1 MATVQWLSPYPL
13 WTTFAG
19 ESTKVRYRRPAVL
32 RYDADTFMQDIASEL
47 AKDPA
52 TIEARLARK
61 ETWREP
67 AAGLA
72 PDSEALKLYQ
82 PVHLRFYLVAGSLVC
97 RLPGLP
103 DHRVKPEEAEKVSFV
118 LRRVDAGQE
127 FAWREGDQ
135 GGWMPAPP
143 ASLPDGEER
152 LPLFPVGTATSGAG
166 RRLFA
171 GLVPVSRRQA
181 YTAGKSTA
189 APAPGTPAEDPRKVE
204 LGQKVIGPWVQLRSW
219 FADPDTEVQTAA
231 EKNLIAAQ
239 SSAFLLIDTAEYLH
253 QYLDPVWQAIQN
265 PSLVSLLDDPG
276 TALYNALGVQNADF
290 GNMRLRDA
298 MVQARSF
305 EPQLEQM
312 QSTRGQPPAMP
323 SGYPLQSG
331 ASYYQLTSASFN
343 ALFSSAPAEDG
354 TAVHPLR
361 TLVEAALA
369 TQPPQSVAFALPQR
383 EPADASGAGLFV
395 IRFVYERPQCG
406 KKSPPV
412 LSDPSR
418 TFTMASFFDPEA
430 PARPLQVALPIDTT
444 PAALRKY
451 PKNAAFMISDELQKQ
466 LSRIKSAKKLMDG
479 ELESSPS
486 FELGFICSLSIPI
499 ITLCAFILLMIF
511 VQLLNIVFWW
521 LPFFKICFPIPTLKA
536 KG

>member
-1 MATVQWLSPYPL
+1 MAFVQWLSPYPL
-13 WTTFAG
+13 WDTFSR
-19 ESTKVRYRRPAVL
+19 ESTKERYRRPALL
-32 RYDADTFMQDIASEL
+32 RYDTDTFMQDIGQDL
-47 AKDPA
+47 TKDPA
-52 TIEARLARK
+52 KIESRLARK

-82 PVHLRFYLVAGSLVC
+82 PVQMRFYLATGSLVC

-103 DHRVKPEEAEKVSFV
+103 DHRIHPEEAEKVSFV
-118 LRRVDAGQE
+118 VRRLDAGQE
-127 FAWREGDQ
+127 FAWREGEA
-135 GGWMPAPP
+135 GGWMPAS
-143 ASLPDGEER
+143 AVALSQEEER
-152 LPLFPVGTATSGAG
+152 LPLFPVGEATGGAV

-181 YTAGKSTA
+181 YTGGKIAAGA
-189 APAPGTPAEDPRKVE
+189 EPVPNAEDPRKVE

-219 FADPDTEVQTAA
+219 FSDPDTEVQTAA

-239 SSAFLLIDTAEYLH
+239 SSAFLLIDTAT
-253 QYLDPVWQAIQN
+253 YLDQYVHPVWAAIQN
-265 PSLVSLLDDPG
+265 ASLASSLAPAQKD
-276 TALYNALGVQNADF
+276 LYDTLGVQNSDF

-298 MVQARSF
+298 MVQARSY
-305 EPQLEQM
+305 ETQLEAM
-312 QSTRGQPPAMP
+312 QLTRGQPPSMP
-323 SGYPLQSG
+323 AGYPLQSG
-331 ASYYQLTSASFN
+331 TSYFQLTSASFN
-343 ALFSSAPAEDG
+343 SLFSSAPAEEG

-361 TLVEAALA
+361 TYFEAALA
-369 TQPPQSVAFALPQR
+369 ELPSQSVAFALPQR
-383 EPADASGAGLFV
+383 EPADASGAALFL

-418 TFTMASFFDPEA
+418 TFTMASFFDPDA
-430 PARPLQVALPIDTT
+430 PARPLQIALPVDTT

-479 ELESSPS
+479 ELDAPG
-486 FELGFICSLSIPI
+486 FDLGFICSLSIPI
-499 ITLCAFILLMIF
+499 ITLCAFILLMVF
-511 VQLLNIVFWW
+511 VILLNIVFWW